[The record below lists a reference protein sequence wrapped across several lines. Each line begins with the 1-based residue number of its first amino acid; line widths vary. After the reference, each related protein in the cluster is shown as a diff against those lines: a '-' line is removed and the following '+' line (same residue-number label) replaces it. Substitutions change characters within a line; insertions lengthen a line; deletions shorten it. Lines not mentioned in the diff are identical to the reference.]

1 MKTKGTVIGF
11 LAAALLAA
19 TLSASSPASAGPKIR
34 ASIQVLVGCTLDGD
48 TLTVNVSA
56 EKKEVDAP
64 DPVITEELV
73 TLEKRI
79 GPQLTMVV
87 PDLYD
92 TSDTAGGGTVNSQQ
106 NSNIP
111 DPLVPFG
118 SLPFSFNVDL
128 CDTPNL
134 SLTGAKALGVAAEI
148 TISNASAR
156 GQMGDKTFF
165 ARCKVIG
172 LPSCT

>member
-1 MKTKGTVIGF
+1 M
-11 LAAALLAA
+11 
-19 TLSASSPASAGPKIR
+19 
-34 ASIQVLVGCTLDGD
+34 
-48 TLTVNVSA
+48 LTVNVSA

-64 DPVITEELV
+64 DPVITDELV

-79 GPQLTMVV
+79 GPSLSSVA
-87 PDLYD
+87 PALYE
-92 TSDTAGGGTVNSQQ
+92 SDAVGTVNSIQ
-106 NSNIP
+106 NNANAM
-111 DPLVPFG
+111 DLLVNFG

-128 CDTPNL
+128 CDTPDL
-134 SLTGAKALGVAAEI
+134 SLTGAKALGVEAEI

-156 GQMGDKTFF
+156 GQMVDKAFS